1 MATKHCQIHTAPG
14 ESIFDFILFV
24 SAKISRCNCCYCRM
38 NDRELKFARIVMF
51 AVEEINRD
59 PQILPGVTLGYR
71 LYNGCGSENLI
82 RAAVEAV
89 NSDEFKDC
97 TGQIQALLG
106 HSSSGVSKDI
116 NLILSSL
123 SIPQVRQ
130 QHSTSVCRVVI
141 VLFNMQLLQTEK
153 LVLKNIK
160 IDLRYTVI
168 CLCK

>member
-1 MATKHCQIHTAPG
+1 
-14 ESIFDFILFV
+14 
-24 SAKISRCNCCYCRM
+24 M

-97 TGQIQALLG
+97 TGQSQALLG